1 MAELIEENKSLR
13 RKVNAQ
19 QKIINAV
26 SGDQGSSHADEPRDQ
41 SFYSESATYEPEQEV
56 AEQDAERGE
65 QPDYLFTIREV
76 YGTASESVLEAS
88 PHCLSDGAKLTPGKK
103 PKMIFTQDTEAARR
117 SLLAIVP
124 TQYSHYLVRHHC
136 NVLHWIHAVFHI
148 PTFLSTHDGWIASIQ
163 RGQLT
168 DQSYDFLSLY
178 FAVISASLY
187 FLDETEAMG
196 LGLTKDA
203 IKALP
208 RLWFDISINCLH
220 LGQYM
225 VRSTI
230 PILQT
235 ICVLPLVAHSFGMS
249 AYLFSLLELAF
260 NMAKD
265 LNLHL
270 LADES
275 IYAASLGNVDSEMGK
290 RIWACLD
297 VAHCMHPSIS
307 QPYALLYPTSRTSP
321 PANVDDAH
329 FSDTVPAISRPLYQT
344 TGVTHLIAMGQFA
357 NLYRGFNTEYNK
369 ETTTYAR
376 FLVAQKYG
384 QKVGTILDSMPE
396 HQPRPFEQYHPIV
409 ATAAAG
415 EAFDYRPWSRFLSSS
430 LIPQSRIHFFRWFLR
445 PAYGDDRF
453 REARKICL
461 QASREIIERRCKP
474 IPPLYQKNWH
484 VSVNT
489 IMAATVIATELLHGG
504 HEESVKVGFRTEVN
518 TAIDILR
525 QTNTTNTII
534 PRGIELLQRMLAEE
548 AAAAA
553 WTQEGFWNSLA
564 EISADEDLLALLLGN
579 GSS

>member
-1 MAELIEENKSLR
+1 MAELIEENKSLL

-19 QKIINAV
+19 QKIINAF
-26 SGDQGSSHADEPRDQ
+26 SGDQGFSHADELRDPP
-41 SFYSESATYEPEQEV
+41 FFPESAAYEPEQEV

-76 YGTASESVLEAS
+76 YGTAPES
-88 PHCLSDGAKLTPGKK
+88 PKL
-103 PKMIFTQDTEAARR
+103 IFTQDTEAARH

-136 NVLHWIHAVFHI
+136 KVLHWIHAVFHI
-148 PTFLSTHDGWIASIQ
+148 PSFLSTHDGWIASIQ

-168 DQSYDFLSLY
+168 DQSYDWLSLY
-178 FAVISASLY
+178 FAIISASLY

-196 LGLTKDA
+196 LGLTKE
-203 IKALP
+203 ALP

-290 RIWACLD
+290 RIWTCLD

-344 TGVTHLIAMGQFA
+344 TGVTHLISMGQFA
-357 NLYRGFNTEYNK
+357 SLYRGFNTEYNK

-384 QKVGTILDSMPE
+384 QKAGTILDSMPE
-396 HQPRPFEQYHPIV
+396 HQPRPLEQYYPIV
-409 ATAAAG
+409 ATG
-415 EAFDYRPWSRFLSSS
+415 EAFNYRPWSRFLFSS
-430 LIPQSRIHFFRWFLR
+430 LIPQCRIHFFRWFLR

-461 QASREIIERRCKP
+461 QASREIIELRCKP

-504 HEESVKVGFRTEVN
+504 HEEPVKVGFRTEVN
-518 TAIDILR
+518 TAIEILR
-525 QTNTTNTII
+525 QSNTTNTII

-553 WTQEGFWNSLA
+553 WTQEGFWKSLA